1 MLNPRIWLHG
11 GLLLGVVSVVKRFST
26 TDYRERLCSPVQAQV
41 LAGDLKVVRPQ
52 FSHKTS
58 IHLLV
63 DARLEVSAH

>member
-1 MLNPRIWLHG
+1 MVLESG
-11 GLLLGVVSVVKRFST
+11 CMVGYCSVLCQWFNGSAPQT
-26 TDYRERLCSPVQAQV
+26 MRERLCSPVQAQV
-41 LAGDLKVVRPQ
+41 LAGDLEVVRPQ